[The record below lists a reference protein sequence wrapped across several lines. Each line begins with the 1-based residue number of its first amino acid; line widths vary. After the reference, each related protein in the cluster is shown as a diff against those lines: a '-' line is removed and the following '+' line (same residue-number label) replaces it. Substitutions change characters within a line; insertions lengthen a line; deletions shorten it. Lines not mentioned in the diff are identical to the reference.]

1 VPPRAGSSVPEAVG
15 VYVQDCSL
23 NGVTPANHSSA
34 TKENGSR
41 SGDGVIVILPIDSR
55 LASFDG
61 LLLALLEAGANND
74 RVAPVGAHLS
84 PRTGAGGYDPKRVSW
99 RFESESGS
107 GTDYDFTKNVRM
119 E

>member
-1 VPPRAGSSVPEAVG
+1 MELPPLITAQR
-15 VYVQDCSL
+15 Q
-23 NGVTPANHSSA
+23 
-34 TKENGSR
+34 KENGSR
-41 SGDGVIVILPIDSR
+41 GGVIVILPIDSR

-84 PRTGAGGYDPKRVSW
+84 PRTGAGGYDPMRVSW
-99 RFESESGS
+99 RFESGSGS